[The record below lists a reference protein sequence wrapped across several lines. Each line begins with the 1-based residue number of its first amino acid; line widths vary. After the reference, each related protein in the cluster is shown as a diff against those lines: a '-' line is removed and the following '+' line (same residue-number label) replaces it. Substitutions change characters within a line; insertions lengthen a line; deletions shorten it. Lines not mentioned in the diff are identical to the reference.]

1 MIKNGLGRCSS
12 FLTVLLLTMALT
24 GCSRQTDDTKQ
35 HFSNT
40 SDGLITADTD
50 IVTEENTETI
60 LSAPDNETPA
70 EYTGETITQVI
81 EGADGRKIMIDAQ
94 VHSEGI
100 GEVSCYRYIPV
111 PFTEEHRTD
120 LFTEMHPAESWDVLE
135 AAVYYPE
142 TDAWEFVTPMG
153 AAWIYQITHSEIP
166 DEEVL
171 NHENTSAGIS
181 SPVKQVFPVVIR
193 KDIMDAENMLLL
205 EKAFQAVSPNEIEQ
219 LGLYDIGSIDKNG
232 SYICSFIHLCE
243 TEDGKT
249 YIKAVFKKM
258 LDGMPVTVWHDFST
272 VTGND
277 SPFPVKIRG
286 SLFAEEEIGLEK
298 PILSV
303 SEAVNVL
310 QKQIDRIPIQEE
322 PLSVKKICL
331 EYLSVISSEGELLI
345 VPVWRF
351 YAGEDEAAQSL
362 KSEELIAVNAI
373 SGELIW
379 ERREALCT
387 LEK

>member
-1 MIKNGLGRCSS
+1 
-12 FLTVLLLTMALT
+12 
-24 GCSRQTDDTKQ
+24 
-35 HFSNT
+35 
-40 SDGLITADTD
+40 
-50 IVTEENTETI
+50 
-60 LSAPDNETPA
+60 
-70 EYTGETITQVI
+70 
-81 EGADGRKIMIDAQ
+81 
-94 VHSEGI
+94 
-100 GEVSCYRYIPV
+100 
-111 PFTEEHRTD
+111 
-120 LFTEMHPAESWDVLE
+120 
-135 AAVYYPE
+135 
-142 TDAWEFVTPMG
+142 
-153 AAWIYQITHSEIP
+153 
-166 DEEVL
+166 
-171 NHENTSAGIS
+171 
-181 SPVKQVFPVVIR
+181 
-193 KDIMDAENMLLL
+193 
-205 EKAFQAVSPNEIEQ
+205 
-219 LGLYDIGSIDKNG
+219 
-232 SYICSFIHLCE
+232 
-243 TEDGKT
+243 
-249 YIKAVFKKM
+249 M

-286 SLFAEEEIGLEK
+286 SLFSEEEIGLEK

-310 QKQIDRIPIQEE
+310 QKQMDRIPIQEE